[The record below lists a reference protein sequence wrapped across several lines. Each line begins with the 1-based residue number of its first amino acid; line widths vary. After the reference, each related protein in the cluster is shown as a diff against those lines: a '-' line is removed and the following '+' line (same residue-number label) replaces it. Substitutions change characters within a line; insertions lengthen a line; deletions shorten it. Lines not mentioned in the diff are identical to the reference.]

1 MNIGERLNRKGDKIL
16 YYIDNGRG
24 KGQRG
29 SLGLFT
35 YVKPKDAQQRNH
47 NKETLAILNVK
58 RGQAIIDRQATGTEY
73 IPSHKFKANFLEYY
87 EEYVNT
93 HKRNDNRH
101 LQCSFKQFKKFLGKS
116 FITPIEITED
126 LCKSF
131 RRYLLDTYHGE
142 TPLNYFSRF
151 KLMVQAAK
159 GDGYFR
165 EDPTKEIAAKSNPSI
180 TLKENLEMD
189 EYLKLIN
196 TPCLNQEVKMAF
208 LFSCYT
214 GLRWADV
221 HILRWEQIKEKQLVT
236 RIIQQKTGLPVVL
249 TLHPIAENILKHQN
263 DRLLVPL
270 NTDNPHHLKKL
281 VFQIPSSNGANK
293 ILNSWMEA
301 AGIKKHVTWSCARLS
316 FSILLQDKRVDNA
329 TIAYLM
335 GHSTTKQV
343 QKTYKRH
350 RPLHP
355 IDAILKLPSSEHL
368 GI

>member
-1 MNIGERLNRKGDKIL
+1 MNIGERLNKKGDKIL
-16 YYIDNGRG
+16 YYIDNGRR

-35 YVKPKDAQQRNH
+35 YVKPKDTLQKTH

-58 RGQAIIDRQATGTEY
+58 RGQAIIDQQATGTEY
-73 IPSHKFKANFLEYY
+73 IPSHKFKPNFLDYY

-93 HKRNDNRH
+93 HKRDDNRH
-101 LQCSFKQFKKFLGKS
+101 LQCSYKQFKKFLGRTY
-116 FITPIEITED
+116 IAPIEITED

-131 RRYLLDTYHGE
+131 RRYLLDKYHGE

-165 EDPTKEIAAKSNPSI
+165 EAPTKEVSARSNPSSI
-180 TLKENLEMD
+180 LKENLEMD

-236 RIIQQKTGLPVVL
+236 RIIQQKTGLPVIL
-249 TLHPIAENILKHQN
+249 TLHPVAEKILTHQN
-263 DRLLVPL
+263 DRLLVPF
-270 NTDNPHHLKKL
+270 NKDNSFHLKKL
-281 VFQIPSSNGANK
+281 VFQIPSNKGVNK
-293 ILNSWMEA
+293 ILDTWMEA
-301 AGIKKHVTWSCARLS
+301 AGIKKHITWSCARLS